1 VTRHRLDVIT
11 ALLPERAAHLAEAT
25 RSVRD
30 TRTTLARDGVELRWH
45 LVVDGRGADLPRV
58 EEADHMVVL
67 GRHCGVSAARNLGLA
82 QADGDSIMPFDGDDL
97 LLADGVRHAI
107 DLLEQHR
114 DVGWVG
120 GASEIYETETVSSD
134 NEVHRLARAS
144 NHHVPDHLVHWRAGT
159 LGYPVGRPWPF
170 HPNVLLV
177 RTAVA
182 LSVGG
187 WPAVPAS
194 EDKGFS
200 ARLAASVDGL
210 QTPRALIAYR
220 LWEHQTTNSA
230 GFSKLDAAATT
241 FNLRTLGLR
250 AGATEADGETQHV

>member
-1 VTRHRLDVIT
+1 MTRHHLDVIT
-11 ALLPERAAHLAEAT
+11 ALLPERATHLAEAA
-25 RSVRD
+25 RSVRHA
-30 TRTTLARDGVELRWH
+30 RAALAEDGIALRWH
-45 LVVDGRGADLPRV
+45 LIIDGSWDAPTVG
-58 EEADHMVVL
+58 EADRMVVL

-82 QADGDSIMPFDGDDL
+82 QANGDSVMPFDGDDL

-120 GASEIYETETVSSD
+120 GASEIYETGNDSFD
-134 NEVHRLARAS
+134 NEAHHLARTS
-144 NHHVPDHLVHWRAGT
+144 NRHVPDRLVRWRAGE

-177 RTAVA
+177 RTAAA
-182 LSVGG
+182 LGVGG

-200 ARLAASVDGL
+200 ARLGASVDGL

-220 LWEHQTTNSA
+220 LWEHQTTTSA
-230 GFSKLDAAATT
+230 GFFALDATATT
-241 FNLRTLGLR
+241 FNLRTLALPDGAAE
-250 AGATEADGETQHV
+250 AGGGTPHV